1 VADLDE
7 ADRRAIE
14 EVKYRYLRG
23 IDTKDWD
30 LLASTLTE
38 DVEAAWAGGAFE
50 ASGRDG
56 VVETLR
62 SWMGAESMHTSH
74 RCTHPELTAD
84 GPEAATGIWALSDV
98 VLDDEQRFLLTGTGY
113 YEDRYART
121 PDGWRIAETRYD
133 RGYELVQPWPEGAA
147 LTGSLWRTGGRST
160 LRP

>member
-1 VADLDE
+1 MADLDE

-14 EVKYRYLRG
+14 EAKYRYLRG

-74 RCTHPELTAD
+74 RCTHPELAAD
-84 GPEAATGIWALSDV
+84 GPGAARGIWALSDV

-113 YEDRYART
+113 YEDRYVRT
-121 PDGWRIAETRYD
+121 ADGWRIAATRYD

-147 LTGSLWRTGGRST
+147 LTGSMWRTGGRST